1 MHPATRIGGVIP
13 AALTP
18 FDEQGRVDAG
28 DLRRHL
34 EFLVGT
40 PGVRGVTVNGHAGEV
55 ASLSFDEQR
64 QVLAAARAAAGDGTL
79 VVAGIYAHSTGEAL
93 ELTAMS
99 EAEGA
104 DALLIFPPE
113 VWEFGLREQ
122 PGLAYRYY
130 EDIAAASTLP
140 IIAFVYPTFSPL
152 HLSTD
157 AVLEL
162 CARIPRIAAVKEWS
176 NDMVVYERT
185 YRRLK
190 ELHPHVSLL
199 SSYSRALVAS
209 LVTGA
214 DGVLSGHGSL
224 IADVQVRAFDAVA
237 REDLTGAREVAELL
251 ARLTDVFYAAP
262 TADAHTRMKVA
273 SVMLGRMRCANVRGP
288 LGDIGAQEQERIAQA
303 VALLSAGAG
312 APVS

>member
-1 MHPATRIGGVIP
+1 MQPAKRIGGVIP

-18 FDEQGRVDAG
+18 FDERGRIDAD

-34 EFLVGT
+34 EFLTGT

-64 QVLAAARAAAGDGTL
+64 QVLAAARAATGDDQL
-79 VVAGIYAHSTGEAL
+79 LVAGLYAHSTREAL
-93 ELTAMS
+93 ELGALS

-122 PGLAYRYY
+122 PALAYRYY
-130 EDIAAASTLP
+130 EAIAEASTLP

-190 ELHPHVSLL
+190 DLHPHVSLL

-224 IADVQVRAFDAVA
+224 IADVQVRAVDAVA
-237 REDLTGAREVAELL
+237 REDLAEARAVAELL

-273 SVMLGRMRCANVRGP
+273 SVMLGRLRCDAARGP
-288 LGDIGAQEQERIAQA
+288 LGEIGAQERQRIEEA
-303 VALLSAGAG
+303 VALLSTQARAG
-312 APVS
+312 VS